1 MQLFELIPIDPSA
14 KMGPVSV
21 DLSPIN
27 GYEKINFRISQLP
40 TINGDSKFLPFLFIS
55 PIEKVVIC

>member
-1 MQLFELIPIDPSA
+1 MQLFELTPIGSNA
-14 KMGPVSV
+14 SVGPVRM

-55 PIEKVVIC
+55 PIEKVFVC